1 MYFWYVL
8 MTSLHRFT
16 LTGITGAAICYAVTP
31 ASKRGTLGNL
41 ALGNDVTQYQGFAVE
56 TTLTFLLLMT
66 ILAATDPS
74 REDKT
79 FGPALSIG
87 LAVTACHLIGVNIH
101 KDLLHLL
108 QYSISSDPNKYDISS
123 IANRHH
129 PLFTLKTNTQLFFPS
144 FIH

>member
-1 MYFWYVL
+1 MIIPNRYKLNFWCVL
-8 MTSLHRFT
+8 MMSLIRFT

-31 ASKRGTLGNL
+31 AAKRGTLGNL
-41 ALGNDVTQYQGFAVE
+41 ALGDGVTQYQGLAVE

-87 LAVTACHLIGVNIH
+87 LAVTACHFIGVNILRN
-101 KDLLHLL
+101 LL
-108 QYSISSDPNKYDISS
+108 
-123 IANRHH
+123 
-129 PLFTLKTNTQLFFPS
+129 
-144 FIH
+144 